1 MPSKGRADIV
11 QASDPVPV
19 IYTTF
24 LKLLLC
30 TRTMDVLRDSCCPAA
45 APSASCVDPL
55 SGFPATL
62 LQQHV
67 DGSLLEALEVM
78 GSWVRKVVSGQLC
91 RVQPQADGGGEW
103 H

>member
-30 TRTMDVLRDSCCPAA
+30 TGTMDGLGDSCHPAA
-45 APSASCVDPL
+45 APLVAC
-55 SGFPATL
+55 
-62 LQQHV
+62 
-67 DGSLLEALEVM
+67 
-78 GSWVRKVVSGQLC
+78 
-91 RVQPQADGGGEW
+91 
-103 H
+103 

>member
-19 IYTTF
+19 IYTAF
-24 LKLLLC
+24 SKLLLC
-30 TRTMDVLRDSCCPAA
+30 TRTMDALRDSCCPAA
-45 APSASCVDPL
+45 APVALCVDPL
-55 SGFPATL
+55 SGFLAML

-67 DGSLLEALEVM
+67 DESLLEALEVM
-78 GSWVRKVVSGQLC
+78 GEEGGFWTA
-91 RVQPQADGGGEW
+91 VQSAALGRDGAGEW